1 VKADPFEINNLAVNP
16 EYADV
21 LKKMRSH
28 LDTWMEETNDHGRE
42 GESPE
47 MYDSDMAEY
56 FKKFEIRPELK
67 GKDRPIR
74 ENIELMKKW
83 AAEGK

>member
-1 VKADPFEINNLAVNP
+1 
-16 EYADV
+16 
-21 LKKMRSH
+21 MRSH
-28 LDTWMEETNDHGRE
+28 LDTWMEETNDHGRG

-56 FKKFEIRPELK
+56 LKKFKIRPELK

-74 ENIELMKKW
+74 KNIELMKKW